1 MSRMTFQEAT
11 VAAIA
16 EEMRRDCNVFIMG
29 EDIGAFGGP
38 LHSCKGLWEE
48 FGGEG
53 RVIDV
58 PISEG
63 GFVGAGVGAAMFG
76 KRPIVDLM
84 FLEFLGLVIH
94 QFGLDGGAIHYYSDG
109 KARVPLVVRAKYG
122 VGPFHGH
129 AYDFHSWLL
138 NVPGVKVVAPSTAA
152 DAKGLMAAAIRDDN
166 PVLFLEHMGLYHAG
180 REEIADGEHVVP
192 LGRADIKHEGT
203 DVTIVTHALMTKR
216 ALAAAE
222 TLAGEGIAAEIVDL
236 RTVVPLD
243 MATVLAS
250 VRKTGRLVVV
260 YEAIR
265 PGGSGGEI
273 VAAVA
278 EEAFA
283 ALKAPPVRLA
293 PPAVPVPFDRTLEK
307 LYLPDAE
314 RIAAAARQVMAATG
328 P

>member
-1 MSRMTFQEAT
+1 MGKMTFQEAT

-16 EEMRRDCNVFIMG
+16 EEMRRDPDVFIMG
-29 EDIGAFGGP
+29 EDIGPFGGP

-48 FGGEG
+48 FGASG

-84 FLEFLGLVIH
+84 FLEFLGLVVH

-109 KARVPLVVRAKYG
+109 KAKVPLVVRAKYG

-152 DAKGLMAAAIRDDN
+152 DARGLMTAAIRDDN

-180 REEIADGEHVVP
+180 REDIADGEHVVP
-192 LGRADIKHEGT
+192 LGVADVKRPGR
-203 DVTIVTHALMTKR
+203 DVTIVAHALMTRR

-222 TLAGEGIAAEIVDL
+222 ALAGEGIEAEVVDL
-236 RTVVPLD
+236 RTIVPLD
-243 MATVLAS
+243 TATVLDS
-250 VRKTGRLVVV
+250 VRRTGRLVVV
-260 YEAIR
+260 HEAIK
-265 PGGSGGEI
+265 PGGSGGEV
-273 VAAVA
+273 VASVV
-278 EEAFA
+278 EAAFG
-283 ALKAPPVRLA
+283 ALRAPPVRVA

-307 LYLPDAE
+307 LYLPDAAA
-314 RIAAAARQVMAATG
+314 IADAARRTVAA
-328 P
+328 